1 MTGSNPGFNDDIK
14 LRGDTDE
21 TLAGNIGDQIK
32 VAASLYDP
40 ETGTPGLITP
50 AGALK
55 VSEIVHLAGDVF
67 GDGPL
72 SGVKWNIS
80 TANSATQSET
90 NGELILDTNGG
101 ADADV
106 RVDSFTRGRFYPG
119 HFNTAHIAAQLS
131 SVWATADTIA
141 EWGAFDANDPVN
153 GDGIFIRFTDGEY
166 NIVTKRSGVENV
178 VNESSFSVFVP
189 VKNALTTV
197 YEIGFNAG
205 QARFFQGTSVFHIE
219 NAQAGPYVSTP
230 HLKVGARLYNQ
241 NGSTENHDLRFRA
254 IGMYRVGRPF
264 AVPDFIH
271 IDASGSTTIKDS
283 PGTLHRVVLSRSGG
297 GASLETVTFYDGPN
311 NTFPIIGLLAM
322 AANDNKSHSF
332 GHVFNVGLTV
342 ELSSGNFDL
351 TVVYD

>member
-1 MTGSNPGFNDDIK
+1 MTNPSFNDDTRI
-14 LRGDTDE
+14 RGDTDE
-21 TLAGNIGDQIK
+21 TLIGNIDEK
-32 VAASLYDP
+32 LSVAAHLFDP

-72 SGVKWNIS
+72 SSVKWNI
-80 TANSATQSET
+80 TAANSATQSET
-90 NGELILDTNGG
+90 NGELILATNGG
-101 ADADV
+101 ADADI

-119 HFNTAHIAAQLS
+119 HFNTGHIAAQLS

-141 EWGAFDANDPVN
+141 EWGAYDANDPVN
-153 GDGIFIRFTDGEY
+153 GDGIFIRFSDGEF

-178 VNESSFSVFVP
+178 VNESSFTGFIP

-205 QARFFQGTSVFHIE
+205 QARFFQGPNLFHLE
-219 NAQAGPYVSTP
+219 GAAAGPYVSTP
-230 HLKVGARLYNQ
+230 HLKIGARLYNQ
-241 NGSTENHDLRFRA
+241 NGSTESHDLRFRA
-254 IGMYRVGRPF
+254 LGMYRVGRPF

-271 IDASGSTTIKDS
+271 IDALGATTIKDS
-283 PGTLHRVVLSRSGG
+283 PGTIHRIILSRSGG
-297 GASLETVTFYDGPN
+297 GSSLETVTFHDGPN
-311 NTFPIIGLLAM
+311 NTFPIIALIAM
-322 AANDNKSHSF
+322 ASNDNRSHSF
-332 GHVFNVGLTV
+332 GHVFNEGLTV
-342 ELSSGNFDL
+342 DLSTANFDL